1 MNRQQCLGC
10 VAVREEGEAV
20 EEVDGLSDSES
31 DEEVSM
37 DSHSSSEDD
46 VCESNNTDIV
56 PLSWN
61 EWDEISFFWNPALI
75 PLEKTPLAT
84 PLVCAI

>member
-1 MNRQQCLGC
+1 M
-10 VAVREEGEAV
+10 VVREEGEAV
-20 EEVDGLSDSES
+20 EEVNGLSDSES

-37 DSHSSSEDD
+37 DSHSSSEDG

-61 EWDEISFFWNPALI
+61 EWDKNHFFGI
-75 PLEKTPLAT
+75 PH
-84 PLVCAI
+84 